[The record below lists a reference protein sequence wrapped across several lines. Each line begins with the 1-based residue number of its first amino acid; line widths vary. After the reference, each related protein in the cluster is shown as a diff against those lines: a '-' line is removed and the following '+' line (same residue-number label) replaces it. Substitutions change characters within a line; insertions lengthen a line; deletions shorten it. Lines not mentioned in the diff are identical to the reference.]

1 MSSKELSVA
10 SSAAPTATP
19 GAARRF
25 IVIPRGAS
33 VRNDSSPTRVPAP
46 VIDTHAI
53 SNQAVAPV
61 ASVPDVTPGSTPVV
75 LLRRRSSVYDVAEV
89 THDKTLTKCL
99 KLHADVRALT
109 GSVFTLQNVTPLWLK
124 YKPDLNLNPAS
135 PDAGVDVGLVNELVL
150 VSLVALRHVISTA
163 IGTTLMERGVP
174 AYAAAVAAEFV
185 AACFDVVSDA
195 TVSQLVIQ
203 RADVTD
209 EGRIL
214 PADLIN
220 ELNSALSFVMRRDVE
235 LKPAFAR
242 HVDSALTQ
250 TNAADLAELHL
261 AKIDIA
267 TTLKKLSIETKVEHD
282 RRESCA
288 RAQELQDEDE
298 LLARAEVDR
307 QASVSHLTRGYD
319 EGILELRRRSVVEEI
334 LSAHNVATQS
344 KSDAAA
350 E

>member
-1 MSSKELSVA
+1 
-10 SSAAPTATP
+10 
-19 GAARRF
+19 
-25 IVIPRGAS
+25 
-33 VRNDSSPTRVPAP
+33 
-46 VIDTHAI
+46 
-53 SNQAVAPV
+53 
-61 ASVPDVTPGSTPVV
+61 
-75 LLRRRSSVYDVAEV
+75 
-89 THDKTLTKCL
+89 
-99 KLHADVRALT
+99 VRALT

-261 AKIDIA
+261 AKIGTFVCTALVLFYLLTPYLTLPLSLSTLSPSADIA